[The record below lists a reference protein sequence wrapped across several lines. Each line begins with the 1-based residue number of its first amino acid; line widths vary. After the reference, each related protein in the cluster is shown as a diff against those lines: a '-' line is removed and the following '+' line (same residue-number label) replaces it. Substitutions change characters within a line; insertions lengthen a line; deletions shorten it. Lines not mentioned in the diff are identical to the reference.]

1 MSTFVAIQKRGT
13 IALPADVRAQLGLDE
28 PGSQLELTVRDGEII
43 LRPYLAV
50 PADQAWIL
58 SPEWK
63 LKVGEAQK
71 HVRVGDETEFA
82 DVDEFVSFLDTM
94 IKE

>member
-1 MSTFVAIQKRGT
+1 MSTFVAVQKRGT
-13 IALPADVRAQLGLDE
+13 IALPADVRTQLGLDQ

-50 PADQAWIL
+50 PADEAWFL

-63 LKVGEAQK
+63 SRVAEA
-71 HVRVGDETEFA
+71 HAHLRAGDETEFA
-82 DVDEFVSFLDTM
+82 DVDEFVAFLDTM

>member
-13 IALPADVRAQLGLDE
+13 IALPADVRAQLGLDK

-43 LRPYLAV
+43 LRPYVAV
-50 PADQAWIL
+50 PADQAWFL

-63 LKVGEAQK
+63 SKVAEAEE
-71 HVRVGDETEFA
+71 HVRSGNETEYA
-82 DVDEFVSFLDTM
+82 NVDEFVAFLDTM